1 MIELGYISAAEV
13 AVHVM
18 IESATGLSQKLNSEL
33 SWADREAERCRVSET
48 EANWKKLRRS
58 STSYENAKLDCLA
71 TKAGNKKEVEEIQ
84 RLT

>member
-1 MIELGYISAAEV
+1 MIELAYISAAEV
-13 AVHVM
+13 TVHVM
-18 IESATGLSQKLNSEL
+18 IESATGLSQKLKAEL
-33 SWADREAERCRVSET
+33 SWADREAERCWVSET

>member
-1 MIELGYISAAEV
+1 MIELAYISAAEV
-13 AVHVM
+13 TGHVM

-33 SWADREAERCRVSET
+33 SWADRETERCRVSET

>member
-1 MIELGYISAAEV
+1 MIELAYISAAEV
-13 AVHVM
+13 TVHVM

-33 SWADREAERCRVSET
+33 SLADREAERCRVSET